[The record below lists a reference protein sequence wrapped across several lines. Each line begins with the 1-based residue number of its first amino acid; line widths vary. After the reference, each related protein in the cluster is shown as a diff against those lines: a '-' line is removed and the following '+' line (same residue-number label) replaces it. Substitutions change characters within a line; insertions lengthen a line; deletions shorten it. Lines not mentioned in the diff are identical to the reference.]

1 MTNIFNVN
9 VTKVTVLLIYIK
21 YYVLEHIKKL
31 FFIRFIMVLKC
42 KFYGCFCLKS

>member
-9 VTKVTVLLIYIK
+9 VTKVVVLLIYVK

-31 FFIRFIMVLKC
+31 FFIRFVMVLKC
-42 KFYGCFCLKS
+42 KF

>member
-9 VTKVTVLLIYIK
+9 VTKVTVLLMYIK
-21 YYVLEHIKKL
+21 CYVFEHIKKL

-42 KFYGCFCLKS
+42 KF

>member
-21 YYVLEHIKKL
+21 YYVFEHIKKL
-31 FFIRFIMVLKC
+31 FSIRFVMVLKC
-42 KFYGCFCLKS
+42 KF